1 MSEMIQGLGHI
12 FERSVRTH
20 PDKIAVKKDDVVYT
34 YKELKEEILKLK
46 HYLLSLGL
54 KPGEKFAVFGENR
67 PEWAVA
73 YLAIV
78 RAGLICVPLDRLLS
92 EAEIL
97 HILRQ
102 SEARGVIASE
112 NYVDKIDEVKVELTD
127 FSHVLLMNALSSL
140 KPKQEFPDAE
150 VNPDELAVLIFTSG
164 TTGTSKAVMLSHNNI
179 IQNLIAI
186 DKTIRVT
193 PEDSLVSIIPM
204 HHTFEATGGF
214 LYPLFQGSTIYYPP
228 SLKPKDIIATMKEA
242 NVSCLIAVPLLFEKF
257 LAGVHRKVSSAS
269 VPTKILFNTISGIG
283 SVFKFLRKPLFARI
297 RREMGLGNLRI
308 ACAGGAALTEKVA
321 RGLELFAIPLI
332 QGYGLT
338 ETAPVVSVN
347 PLERPRNKSVGLPIP
362 GVDVEIHEPGENGV
376 GEIKVRGPNVMLG
389 YYKNQAATDEVIKD
403 GWFYTGDLG
412 YFDDDGFL
420 YITGRKKSVIVT
432 QTGKNIYPEEL
443 EEKLIKSQ
451 WIKEVLV
458 VPRIDQETK
467 KEQICALVFPD
478 YELLEEYSIS
488 SDTTLSQ
495 SDIENIIHEDIKK
508 VNEHLPAYKKVT
520 RFEIREEEF
529 PKTTTLK
536 IKRHM
541 FLDRGMKV

>member
-1 MSEMIQGLGHI
+1 MSEEIKGLGYI
-12 FERSVRTH
+12 FERMVRED
-20 PDKIAVKKDDVVYT
+20 PEKLALKKGDVLYT
-34 YKELKEEILKLK
+34 YKTLKSEVVKVK
-46 HYLLSLGL
+46 NYLLSLGL
-54 KPGEKFAVFGENR
+54 KKGDKFAVFGENR
-67 PEWAVA
+67 PEWAIS

-78 RAGLICVPLDRLLS
+78 RAGLVCVPLDRLLS

-102 SEARGVIASE
+102 SEACGVLASE
-112 NYVDKIDEVKVELTD
+112 NCVDKIDEVKDELANLE
-127 FSHVLLMNALSSL
+127 HIIPMNTVSSL
-140 KPKQEFPDAE
+140 KPEQEFPDIQ
-150 VNPDELAVLIFTSG
+150 VDMDELAVLIFTSG

-186 DKTIRVT
+186 DQTIKVT
-193 PEDSLVSIIPM
+193 KDDTLVSIIPM

-214 LYPLFQGSTIYYPP
+214 LYPLFQGSAIYYPL
-228 SLKPKDIIATMKEA
+228 SLKPKDIVDTMKEA

-269 VPTKILFNTISGIG
+269 VPTKILFNAISGIG
-283 SVFKFLRKPLFARI
+283 SMFKFLRKPLFARI

-321 RGLELFAIPLI
+321 CGLELFAIPLI

-338 ETAPVVSVN
+338 ETAPVVTVN
-347 PLERPRNKSVGLPIP
+347 PLEKPRNRSVGLPVT
-362 GVDVEIHEPGENGV
+362 GVEVTIHDPDANGI
-376 GEIKVRGPNVMLG
+376 GEIRVRGPNVMLG
-389 YYKNQAATDEVIKD
+389 YYKNEEATANVLKD

-412 YFDDDGFL
+412 YFDEDGYL

-432 QTGKNIYPEEL
+432 QSGKNIFPEEL

-458 VPRIDQETK
+458 VPRIDQKTK

-488 SDTTLSQ
+488 SDSTLTKE
-495 SDIENIIHEDIKK
+495 DIDNIIHAEIKK
-508 VNEHLPAYKKVT
+508 VNEDLLAYKRIT
-520 RFEIREEEF
+520 QFEIREEEF

>member
-1 MSEMIQGLGHI
+1 MSVEIQGLGHI
-12 FERSVRTH
+12 FERSARNI
-20 PDKIAVKKDDVVYT
+20 PDKIAVKKGDIVYT
-34 YKELKEEILKLK
+34 YRELKDEVQKVK
-46 HYLLSLGL
+46 NYLLSLGL
-54 KPGEKFAVFGENR
+54 QPGDKFAVFGENR
-67 PEWAVA
+67 PEWAIS

-102 SEARGVIASE
+102 SEARGIIASE
-112 NYVDKIDEVKVELTD
+112 DFVDKIDEIKGELPELE
-127 FSHVLLMNALSSL
+127 HVLLMNTISSL
-140 KPKQEFPDAE
+140 KPKQDFPD
-150 VNPDELAVLIFTSG
+150 VKVDPDALAVLIFTSG

-179 IQNLIAI
+179 IQNLLAI
-186 DKTIRVT
+186 DKTIKVT

-214 LYPLFQGSTIYYPP
+214 LYPLFQGSTIHYPP
-228 SLKPKDIIATMKEA
+228 SLKPKDIVATMKEA

-257 LAGVHRKVSSAS
+257 LAGVHRKVSNAS

-297 RREMGLGNLRI
+297 RREMGLGNLRL

-338 ETAPVVSVN
+338 ETAPVVTVN

-362 GVDVEIHEPGENGV
+362 GVEVKIHEPDESGV
-376 GEIKVRGPNVMLG
+376 GEIKLRGPNVMLG
-389 YYKNQAATDEVIKD
+389 YYKNQAATDEVIKE
-403 GWFYTGDLG
+403 GWFYTGDIG
-412 YFDDDGFL
+412 YFDEDGYL
-420 YITGRKKSVIVT
+420 YIAGRKKSVIVT

-443 EEKLIKSQ
+443 EEKLVKSQ

-488 SDTTLSQ
+488 SETTLSQ
-495 SDIENIIHEDIKK
+495 ADIENIIHEDIKK
-508 VNEHLPAYKKVT
+508 TNEDLPAYKKVT

>member
-1 MSEMIQGLGHI
+1 MNDAIQGLGYI
-12 FERSVRTH
+12 FERSVRDI
-20 PDKIAVKKDDVVYT
+20 PDKIALKKGDVIYT
-34 YKELKEEILKLK
+34 YQEMKNEVVKMKN
-46 HYLLSLGL
+46 YLLSLGL
-54 KPGEKFAVFGENR
+54 QKGDKFAVFGENR
-67 PEWAVA
+67 PEWAIA

-112 NYVDKIDEVKVELTD
+112 NFVDKIDEVKGEL
-127 FSHVLLMNALSSL
+127 SGLEHVILMNTMHSL

-150 VNPDELAVLIFTSG
+150 VDPGSLSVLIFTSG

-186 DKTIRVT
+186 DKTIKVT

-257 LAGVHRKVSSAS
+257 LAGVHRKVSTAS

-338 ETAPVVSVN
+338 ETAPVVTVN

-362 GVDVEIHEPGENGV
+362 GVEVKIHEPDASGV

-389 YYKNQAATDEVIKD
+389 YYKNQKATDEVIKD
-403 GWFYTGDLG
+403 GWFYTGDIG
-412 YFDDDGFL
+412 YFDQDGFL
-420 YITGRKKSVIVT
+420 YISGRKKSVIVT

-488 SDTTLSQ
+488 SETTLSQ
-495 SDIENIIHEDIKK
+495 EDIESIIHEDIKK
-508 VNEHLPAYKKVT
+508 TNEDLPAYKKVT

-541 FLDRGMKV
+541 FIDRGMKV